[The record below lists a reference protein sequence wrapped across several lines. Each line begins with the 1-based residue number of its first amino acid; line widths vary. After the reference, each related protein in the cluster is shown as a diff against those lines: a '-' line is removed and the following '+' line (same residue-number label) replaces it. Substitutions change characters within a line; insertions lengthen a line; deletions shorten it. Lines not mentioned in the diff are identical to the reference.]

1 MNTLISNRTRKGS
14 ILVVT
19 LILLLVMTTMG
30 VGLLYSTKQST
41 QQVGRS
47 VNKVESLYSA
57 ESCIV
62 EAAQWLENAATNSVP
77 CKSGG
82 CFNTKAK
89 SMSNWELNS
98 EWSGD
103 KKSKAHKNKVA
114 KQKYTCGV
122 EWLGEESA
130 NATTGT
136 GFDVGSSSSYGGG
149 TSRTKHLYKIT
160 STGFNDGKVST
171 KVEVITSL
179 IF

>member
-1 MNTLISNRTRKGS
+1 MNTINQANTRPGS

-30 VGLLYSTKQST
+30 VGLLYLTKKST
-41 QQVGRS
+41 QQVGGS
-47 VNKVESLYSA
+47 VDRVASLYSA

-62 EAAQWLENAATNSVP
+62 DAVKWLENAAKSGVP

-82 CFNTKAK
+82 CFNSSQK
-89 SMSNWELNS
+89 SMNRWELNS
-98 EWSGD
+98 EWSSD
-103 KKSKAHKNKVA
+103 KKAQAHKNKVS
-114 KQKYTCGV
+114 KQKYSCSV
-122 EWLGEESA
+122 EWLGEEASDSS
-130 NATTGT
+130 TGT

-149 TSRTKHLYKIT
+149 TTSTKHLYKIT
-160 STGFNDGKVST
+160 STGFNDGYVRS